1 MSMVQAKGRDHSKQV
16 LHQKGWSDPP
26 GIIESFRFQDEDDC
40 ENHFFFFFFKKILS
54 QISVFAVILVLE
66 SRSCTWNFFVG
77 N

>member
-16 LHQKGWSDPP
+16 LHEKGWSHPP

-40 ENHFFFFFFKKILS
+40 ENHFFFFFFFKKILS

-66 SRSCTWNFFVG
+66 FR
-77 N
+77 

>member
-40 ENHFFFFFFKKILS
+40 ENHFFFFFFQKNFKSNLG
-54 QISVFAVILVLE
+54 L
-66 SRSCTWNFFVG
+66 RSHPRP
-77 N
+77 

>member
-1 MSMVQAKGRDHSKQV
+1 MVQAKGRDHSKQV

-40 ENHFFFFFFKKILS
+40 ENHFFFFFFFKNILS

-66 SRSCTWNFFVG
+66 FRSCTWNFFVG

>member
-1 MSMVQAKGRDHSKQV
+1 MVQAKGRDHSKQV

-40 ENHFFFFFFKKILS
+40 ENHFFFFQKILS
-54 QISVFAVILVLE
+54 QISVFAVFLVLE
-66 SRSCTWNFFVG
+66 SRSCAWNFFVG

>member
-40 ENHFFFFFFKKILS
+40 ENHFFFFQKSFKSNLG
-54 QISVFAVILVLE
+54 L
-66 SRSCTWNFFVG
+66 RSHPRP
-77 N
+77 

>member
-40 ENHFFFFFFKKILS
+40 ENHFFFFQKNFKSNLG
-54 QISVFAVILVLE
+54 L
-66 SRSCTWNFFVG
+66 RSHPRP
-77 N
+77 

>member
-40 ENHFFFFFFKKILS
+40 ENPFFFFCQKNFKSNLG
-54 QISVFAVILVLE
+54 L
-66 SRSCTWNFFVG
+66 RSHPRP
-77 N
+77 

>member
-1 MSMVQAKGRDHSKQV
+1 MVQAKGRDHSKQV

-40 ENHFFFFFFKKILS
+40 ENPFFFFVKKILS

-66 SRSCTWNFFVG
+66 FRSCTWNFFVG